1 MKDHYCAAPFR
12 HLALIATIDRY
23 RPCCMWNHEIV
34 SPIAVSEPN
43 PMNHEW
49 MQQLRQHMLSGEP
62 HAGCSKCYDSE
73 TSREWSLRLGFN
85 ETYGR
90 ATEGELRD
98 IEVNLG
104 NLCNLKCRMCGSWG
118 SSKWIADEIKMGKTP
133 RPAVRRTVDDIKI
146 DFGKLEK
153 IKFLGGEP
161 SLEQDAIL
169 EILQRIAAA
178 RGSLDHLGIEI
189 ITNGMIPFN
198 DDIIALLRTCR
209 MVHMK
214 ISMDGIG
221 HWNEYQR
228 TDSVWSD
235 IEQTA
240 RFYHSLTSPS
250 WQLVITSCITMFT
263 VGGVTQLCDWVTTEL
278 PLAKQIL
285 QPIFEPHAQTL
296 RNLPHAYKQKMIS
309 MLESWVP
316 AQRTDAP
323 DWLPQNRGSREIMRK
338 SLLWHLKQI
347 PNCSLEEVKKQIIQL
362 DSLRNRDL
370 QSHDPMLYEDLFG

>member
-1 MKDHYCAAPFR
+1 
-12 HLALIATIDRY
+12 
-23 RPCCMWNHEIV
+23 
-34 SPIAVSEPN
+34 
-43 PMNHEW
+43 
-49 MQQLRQHMLSGEP
+49 
-62 HAGCSKCYDSE
+62 
-73 TSREWSLRLGFN
+73 
-85 ETYGR
+85 
-90 ATEGELRD
+90 
-98 IEVNLG
+98 
-104 NLCNLKCRMCGSWG
+104 
-118 SSKWIADEIKMGKTP
+118 
-133 RPAVRRTVDDIKI
+133 
-146 DFGKLEK
+146 
-153 IKFLGGEP
+153 
-161 SLEQDAIL
+161 
-169 EILQRIAAA
+169 
-178 RGSLDHLGIEI
+178 
-189 ITNGMIPFN
+189 MIPFN

-263 VGGVTQLCDWVTTEL
+263 VGGVTELCDWVTTEL